1 MSQVKR
7 LDTVHDEVKA
17 TTEQEVVALQAEADA
32 LATQAAELR
41 GVTSDSV
48 ARSRQALLA
57 KESELELLEKCVS
70 PRIPLGLASQAA
82 ATPWRAHR
90 RRCWQKSQS

>member
-1 MSQVKR
+1 MAQVKR

-17 TTEQEVVALQAEADA
+17 TTEQEVAALQAEADT

-57 KESELELLEKCVS
+57 KESELELLEKCVFS
-70 PRIPLGLASQAA
+70 RIPLGSPLQDA
-82 ATPWRAHR
+82 ATAWRAHG